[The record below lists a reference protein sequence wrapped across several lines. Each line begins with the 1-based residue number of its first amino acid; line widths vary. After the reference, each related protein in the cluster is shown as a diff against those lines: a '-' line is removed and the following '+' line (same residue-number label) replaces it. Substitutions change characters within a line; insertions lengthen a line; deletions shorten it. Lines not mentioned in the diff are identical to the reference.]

1 MIAFPS
7 QAYKSAPA
15 ENCVPYLGIIA
26 FSFSFLSF
34 TDMCCIVPLKVL
46 CALDYVLIVN
56 KTDGFV
62 KKDKEKQQNGINK
75 NYVIIRQH

>member
-1 MIAFPS
+1 MTAFPS

-26 FSFSFLSF
+26 FLFSFLSF

-56 KTDGFV
+56 KTDEFV